1 MYKSSTF
8 FDPKWKLREHIAV
21 FVLALLVLIL
31 TGVYINLAPRFG
43 RADIM
48 GIVYVSALRS
58 SSVTSGDFGDEY

>member
-1 MYKSSTF
+1 
-8 FDPKWKLREHIAV
+8 V